1 MHIGI
6 SAARLGTDTPCGC
19 TAFERQKCRPGAS
32 AYDPECSRAQKS
44 ASDLDLPLPPAIH
57 IHGPVA
63 IPSIIDA
70 VADEIKGENYRV
82 RTPARF
88 IKHNLHDDAYTRVK
102 DDIAGLLGV
111 HQDLVDYVYFA
122 CARGAEEHTDQ
133 LDPAVFTHRTVIVP
147 VLLPAGKTILHADGD
162 RVVLKHGI
170 AYEINHE
177 RPHSVTVEDAISGCV
192 VIMASVKRTPAE
204 GAAA

>member
-1 MHIGI
+1 MQT
-6 SAARLGTDTPCGC
+6 ATPLVSGATCAC
-19 TAFERQKCRPGAS
+19 TAFERQKCRPGVGLIDADCPRARAAS
-32 AYDPECSRAQKS
+32 PAQVTT
-44 ASDLDLPLPPAIH
+44 PQPAIH
-57 IHGPVA
+57 IHGPVG
-63 IPSIIDA
+63 IPSIVDA

-88 IKHNLHDDAYTRVK
+88 IKHNLHDDAYARIK
-102 DDIAGLLGV
+102 EDIAGLLGV

-122 CARGAEEHTDQ
+122 CAKGAEEHTDQ

-192 VIMASVKRTPAE
+192 VIMASVKRTPAD